1 MAENQQS
8 MTLQE
13 ALELAIKHHQAGQLD
28 TAKSIYQQILH
39 AQPQQPIAL
48 HLLGVI
54 SHQNGDNSLAV
65 DLISKAI
72 TLEPQYAEAH
82 SNLSLALSA
91 LGKTHDAI
99 DSCKKALAINPEY
112 AEAHNNL
119 GLALESLAKLNDSE
133 HCYRTA
139 INLKPT
145 YAIAHNNLGNVLQ
158 DLGKLGAAIES
169 YKKAIEEDPQYAD
182 AHNNMGNAL
191 RAEGRLEDALECYRK
206 SLDINK
212 NSTHARSNLGDTLKD
227 LAYQKRFSEKNDSSG
242 DQLKVAPKLSQ
253 DQSETWTEILAVAES
268 TLQLKPNDTSGLALK
283 TSALI
288 GLHKLDEWESLCNFE
303 RFIETVHIEVPNG
316 YKNLKAFNESLFKRC
331 SEDPNLSYEQG
342 GKAIKKGK
350 RLNALQLDP
359 PDSPVSL
366 LLDRAKNAIHDYTLG
381 HPPDKNHPYL
391 AQIPTKWRLT
401 AWGSILYDQGHH
413 ETHIHPSG
421 WISGVY
427 YGILPTC
434 TKDGDDQG
442 EGYIEF
448 GRPSNH
454 VATQQDPNFHLLQP
468 SEGQIVLFP
477 SYFYHQTIPFKSH
490 ETRFTIAFDVIPESW

>member
-1 MAENQQS
+1 M
-8 MTLQE
+8 
-13 ALELAIKHHQAGQLD
+13 
-28 TAKSIYQQILH
+28 
-39 AQPQQPIAL
+39 
-48 HLLGVI
+48 
-54 SHQNGDNSLAV
+54 
-65 DLISKAI
+65 
-72 TLEPQYAEAH
+72 
-82 SNLSLALSA
+82 
-91 LGKTHDAI
+91 
-99 DSCKKALAINPEY
+99 
-112 AEAHNNL
+112 
-119 GLALESLAKLNDSE
+119 
-133 HCYRTA
+133 
-139 INLKPT
+139 
-145 YAIAHNNLGNVLQ
+145 
-158 DLGKLGAAIES
+158 GAAIES

-212 NSTHARSNLGDTLKD
+212 NSTHARSNFGDTLKD

-253 DQSETWTEILAVAES
+253 DQSETWTEVLAVAES

-303 RFIETVHIEVPNG
+303 RFIETVHIDVPNG

-342 GKAIKKGK
+342 GKAIKKGE

-366 LLDRAKNAIHDYTLG
+366 LLDSVKYAVEMYTLKHPQDKNHPYLAQLPTQWHLTAKNAIHDYTLG
-381 HPPDKNHPYL
+381 HPPDKKHPYL

-401 AWGSILYDQGHH
+401 AWGSILYEQGHH

-490 ETRFTIAFDVIPESW
+490 EKRFTIAFDVIPESW